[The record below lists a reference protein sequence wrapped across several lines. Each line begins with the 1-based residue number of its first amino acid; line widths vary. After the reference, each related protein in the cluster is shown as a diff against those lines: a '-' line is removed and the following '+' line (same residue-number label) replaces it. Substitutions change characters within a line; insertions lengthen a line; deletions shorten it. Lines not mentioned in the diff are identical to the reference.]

1 MSSQPPPQKRPAA
14 ESTGR
19 GGSMYARPN
28 VVLLSEK
35 QWSYVQR
42 RYRMSPRELQV
53 AKLVCQGYTNGN
65 MAEKLKVKPGT
76 VKTHLRSIFSKTR
89 ARNKITML
97 LTFMDDVSK
106 LSGDSDNTAPTQ
118 IVDTGK
124 ARTKKPF
131 SGKIPKTQISDL
143 SGGKQTGL

>member
-1 MSSQPPPQKRPAA
+1 MPSQSPSEERPIT
-14 ESTGR
+14 ENTGR
-19 GGSMYARPN
+19 AEPADARPD
-28 VVLLSEK
+28 VVLLNER
-35 QWSYVQR
+35 QWSYIRR